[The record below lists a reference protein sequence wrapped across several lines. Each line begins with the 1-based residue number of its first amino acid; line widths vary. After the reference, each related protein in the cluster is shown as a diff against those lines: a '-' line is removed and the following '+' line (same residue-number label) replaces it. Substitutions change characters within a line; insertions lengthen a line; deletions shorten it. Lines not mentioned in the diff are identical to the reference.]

1 MAYKHNSD
9 ARSAIP
15 YWVAFIFL
23 IIGAFSWAG
32 SSVAGRMASGN
43 LPPFSLSFIRWILV
57 AICFL
62 AIGGKETWQQRH
74 LILKHWKLLT
84 AFGFFGVVGF
94 TVPYYVGLQFTVAV
108 NASLMNAS
116 GTLWIVTTAFLMTG
130 DTVTRKQTIG
140 IVLGFFGTIFIVAR
154 ADIAVLANFSINIGD
169 LMVLVAF
176 FSWAVYTVMLRWKPS
191 EIGELAFLTSMT
203 IFAVILMSPL
213 YLVDLAQGK
222 TFEKNFDN
230 LAIITYAVIFPSFI
244 SYLLWNKAVPIV
256 GASVAGVAQYLIPII
271 GVFLSV
277 MLLGESI
284 ENYHVVGI
292 AVIFTGVWLVSAGR
306 RKHKKTTA
314 DTETGATEQK

>member
-1 MAYKHNSD
+1 
-9 ARSAIP
+9 
-15 YWVAFIFL
+15 
-23 IIGAFSWAG
+23 
-32 SSVAGRMASGN
+32 
-43 LPPFSLSFIRWILV
+43 
-57 AICFL
+57 
-62 AIGGKETWQQRH
+62 
-74 LILKHWKLLT
+74 
-84 AFGFFGVVGF
+84 
-94 TVPYYVGLQFTVAV
+94 
-108 NASLMNAS
+108 
-116 GTLWIVTTAFLMTG
+116 
-130 DTVTRKQTIG
+130 
-140 IVLGFFGTIFIVAR
+140 
-154 ADIAVLANFSINIGD
+154 
-169 LMVLVAF
+169 MVLVAF

-222 TFEKNFDN
+222 TFENNFDN

-284 ENYHVVGI
+284 ENYHVVGM

-306 RKHKKTTA
+306 RKHKETTA
-314 DTETGATEQK
+314 NAETGATEQK